1 MPHRAGVEGPSHKP
15 FSAPCATML
24 PLIFGAKNVR
34 ENVGPFDFLARLLTW
49 PQLGWRLHELSF
61 RITEVSAVPPTR
73 FVGAFVRPFVGD
85 SAATFASLPPIGI
98 PPQKVTDLLF
108 HHVAES
114 RAFLGGP
121 RGRHRRTVCPVRCPT
136 RIQSRRAADSPNPR
150 LLWPEAP
157 ARSVPDPA
165 WSRRLDQ
172 LAHDFQT
179 DRGQDDRRLTQA

>member
-1 MPHRAGVEGPSHKP
+1 
-15 FSAPCATML
+15 ML

-73 FVGAFVRPFVGD
+73 FEGAFVRPFVGD
-85 SAATFASLPPIGI
+85 AAATFASLPPIGI

-114 RAFLGGP
+114 RAFLSGAGRVAIEDQVRP
-121 RGRHRRTVCPVRCPT
+121 RHPL
-136 RIQSRRAADSPNPR
+136 S
-150 LLWPEAP
+150 
-157 ARSVPDPA
+157 
-165 WSRRLDQ
+165 LDG
-172 LAHDFQT
+172 FVGT
-179 DRGQDDRRLTQA
+179 GK